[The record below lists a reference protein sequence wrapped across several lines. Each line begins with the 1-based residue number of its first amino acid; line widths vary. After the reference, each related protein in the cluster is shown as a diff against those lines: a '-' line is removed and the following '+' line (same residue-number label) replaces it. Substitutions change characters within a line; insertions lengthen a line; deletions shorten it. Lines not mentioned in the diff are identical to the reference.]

1 MKLRKGNLAMVLSFM
16 LMFSLFFATTIA
28 FLYNNKADERRSSF
42 VDYINKLAMDAQA
55 DLEGF
60 SYNNE
65 YCFMYESGTIL
76 SQEQA
81 LAKANAI
88 KQRTLDQINLAFKE
102 LPENATRNHDG
113 SMTAK
118 DGTTI
123 PANVPL
129 LSQIFTLNS
138 VTVDI
143 VESNPN
149 SRLSKVTLQI
159 KVKYTASLRAP
170 FADGETNE
178 DTGEIILADKG
189 STAGRFKVVHNDSAK
204 RSIEN
209 PRRYKGI
216 SKN

>member
-1 MKLRKGNLAMVLSFM
+1 MKFRKGNLAMVLSFM

-28 FLYNNKADERRSSF
+28 FLYNNKTNERRSSF
-42 VDYINKLAMDAQA
+42 VDYINKVAMDAQA

-60 SYNNE
+60 SYNND
-65 YCFMYESGTIL
+65 YCFMYESGTII

-81 LAKANAI
+81 LAKVNNI
-88 KQRTLDQINLAFKE
+88 KQRTIEQIKLAFKE
-102 LPENATRNHDG
+102 LPENATRNTDG
-113 SMTAK
+113 TMTAK

-129 LSQIFTLNS
+129 LSQIFTLNNVS
-138 VTVDI
+138 VDI
-143 VESNPN
+143 IEENQN

-159 KVKYTASLRAP
+159 KVKYTASVRAP

-189 STAGRFKVVHNDSAK
+189 STAGRFKVVYNDSAK

-216 SKN
+216 TKN

>member
-1 MKLRKGNLAMVLSFM
+1 MKFRKGNLAMVLSFM

-28 FLYNNKADERRSSF
+28 FLYNNKANEQRSSF
-42 VDYINKLAMDAQA
+42 VDYINKLAMEAQA

-60 SYNNE
+60 SYNNK
-65 YCFMYESGTIL
+65 YCFMYESGTPL
-76 SQEQA
+76 SQQQA
-81 LAKANAI
+81 LDKVNAI
-88 KQRTLDQINLAFKE
+88 KQRTLEKINLAFKE
-102 LPENATRNHDG
+102 LPENATRNTDG
-113 SMTAK
+113 TITAK

-138 VTVDI
+138 ATVDI
-143 VESNPN
+143 IESNQN
-149 SRLSKVTLQI
+149 SRLSKVTVEI

-178 DTGEIILADKG
+178 DTGEIVLADKG
-189 STAGRFKVVHNDSAK
+189 STAGRFKAVYNDSAK

-216 SKN
+216 TKN